1 MSLITYNILF
11 MGLGAFGSSALGTW
25 IMIRIGIKDI
35 PVHRSSHKMPT
46 PRSGG
51 MGIIAGFGAAMLY
64 LYMTDA
70 MGYIASWRLS
80 LLGLGALITIAV
92 SLRDDIK
99 AVPFIQKLLVQILTA
114 CLIVSS
120 GLSIAEIPI
129 PFYGTL
135 ELGSLGGIISVLWV
149 IFFMNVFNFMDGLN
163 GLASGGSLIASLF
176 CAGIGLFFEEKAFC
190 YVSFSLFFSTLGFFL
205 FNFPKGKIFMG
216 DVGSQFLG
224 LIWAIL
230 LLIPAQAGHVT
241 QTRISLFTVP
251 LLFFG
256 FIYDVSATLVRRIW
270 YGDPFWEAHRT
281 HLFQLL
287 NRTGFSHTQVTGLY
301 LCVSVVQGVGAIGLQ
316 CLALTW
322 QVLVFIPYLIFMMG
336 YHYWIYSHLT
346 KKVRALPKRRRRR
359 S

>member
-1 MSLITYNILF
+1 
-11 MGLGAFGSSALGTW
+11 MGLGAFGVSALGAW
-25 IMIRIGIKDI
+25 VMIRIGIKDV

-51 MGIIAGFGAAMLY
+51 MGIIAGFSTAMLY
-64 LYMTDA
+64 LYITDA
-70 MGYIASWRLS
+70 MGYIAFWRLS
-80 LLGLGALITIAV
+80 LLGLGALITVAI

-114 CLIVSS
+114 CLIVGS
-120 GLSIAEIPI
+120 GLSLTEIPI
-129 PFYGTL
+129 PFFGII
-135 ELGSLGGIISVLWV
+135 ELGSLGGIISVLWI

-163 GLASGGSLIASLF
+163 GLASGGSLVASLF
-176 CAGIGLFFEEKAFC
+176 CAGIALFFQEKAFF
-190 YVSFSLFFSTLGFFL
+190 YISFSLFFSTLGFFF
-205 FNFPKGKIFMG
+205 FNFPKGRIFMG

-230 LLIPAQAGHVT
+230 LLIPAQMGHVT

-256 FIYDVSATLVRRIW
+256 FIYDVSATLIRRIW
-270 YGDPFWEAHRT
+270 YGDPFWQAHRT

-287 NRTGFSHTQVTGLY
+287 NRTGFSHAQVTSLY
-301 LCVSVVQGVGAIGLQ
+301 LCVSVVQGVGAVGLQ
-316 CLALTW
+316 SLALVW
-322 QVLVFIPYLIFMMG
+322 QVLVFIPYLVFMMG
-336 YHYWIYSHLT
+336 YHYWIYSHLAR
-346 KKVRALPKRRRRR
+346 KVRALPKRRRHR